1 MNGQARRVAL
11 AVAWLA
17 IVAVL
22 SFGAAGIVASMSH
35 PPGTGS
41 RAELTYAGD
50 AAIEPGL
57 SAAENELNVLSGQ
70 VADLSDLGRT
80 ALGHLTASNS
90 DALDATVAD
99 GEQLAATIETHSA
112 QIRRQLETLP
122 GLGPT
127 QDLYLSPEV
136 RRRQALALSAL
147 DATNGL
153 QAAWSRLAVSSAA
166 ASRITTLL
174 TTHDKTT
181 GEAVVAG
188 REERYADALAL
199 LDQSDQL
206 MAQSRAF
213 RDTLS
218 KTVDV
223 GTLTDWLDLN
233 TAYDA
238 AVRRLYQALVDSKGK
253 VTSEVRKAFDGEIAA
268 RKLLPSDSKGL
279 VIILAEIGRGG
290 LNQAVIT
297 IEQARGELDSAL
309 AQLHGVGSGAPGDSG
324 PVESPSS

>member
-1 MNGQARRVAL
+1 
-11 AVAWLA
+11 
-17 IVAVL
+17 
-22 SFGAAGIVASMSH
+22 
-35 PPGTGS
+35 
-41 RAELTYAGD
+41 
-50 AAIEPGL
+50 
-57 SAAENELNVLSGQ
+57 VLSGQ

-309 AQLHGVGSGAPGDSG
+309 GLLAAAEASPGSSQPEALPT
-324 PVESPSS
+324 P